1 MKELKLK
8 EKREVKRI
16 LALAEEGLT
25 SSQVKTLKEAGY
37 LNVSST
43 APYKTIRGII
53 FDNVFTYFNLIF
65 FILGFLL
72 IFVGAYEDLAFLFVV
87 IINVFIGIFQQV
99 RSKIKIDKL
108 NLISSLKS
116 VVVRNGKKQTIL
128 NSEVVRDDIINFK
141 TGDQINVDAV
151 VLKGQVQVDESL
163 LTGEADPINKTE
175 SCELLSGSFVLSG
188 ECVARVEKVGD
199 FCYANRLVREAKKD
213 VERKKSGMMNAI
225 NTIIK
230 IIGFLIIPFG
240 VILLLKQTFLM
251 HMPYS
256 SSIKATVAVLIGMI
270 PEGLYLLT
278 SIALVVSVLKLMDS
292 KILVHDMS
300 CIETLARVDVI
311 CIDKTGTIT
320 EPNMKVVGVQKLFS
334 VEDLNFSLEE
344 ALNSVVFNMPADNA
358 TSKAL
363 KEKFKKKTMWNVKK
377 VHPFLSS
384 TKWFGVEF
392 EDYGNFV
399 LGAPEFILKEEYFK
413 IKEEVEKNS
422 KEGKRV
428 LFLANLNGKIL
439 NGEINGNVKPLALV
453 LLENPIRSGIYKAF
467 NFFQN
472 EGVRL
477 KVISGDNPAFV
488 FNVCKRAKIKNVNS
502 YVDASKIK
510 DEEELKKI
518 VEEYDIF
525 GRVTPTQKRQI
536 VRILQKEKKH
546 TVAMVGD
553 GVNDVLALRDSDVGV
568 AMLSGSE
575 AANHAA
581 EIVLLNSDF
590 QFMPKIVLE
599 GRRVINNI
607 QRFAALFLVKNIFS
621 FSFAFLA
628 LFLKLRFPIVPYQF
642 TIISMLTIGLPAF
655 FLTLEPT
662 TAIVRGSFVKNVF
675 KKAMPG
681 GFCNLI
687 VMILVQII
695 FNLFSINASELPY
708 VCATLLG
715 VSGLIVLVEIC
726 KPLNRLKLAVVVLM
740 SFLMLV
746 AIFFVKDFSNVFE
759 LSIASIMVLIFLG
772 VLIKPILKFLMF
784 LFNKLITIKPLKFK

>member
-8 EKREVKRI
+8 EIKKIERI
-16 LALAEEGLT
+16 LVSHEKGLT
-25 SSQVKTLKEAGY
+25 SKQVETLKESGY
-37 LNVSST
+37 SNVSSS
-43 APYKTIRGII
+43 APYKTIGSII

-65 FILGFLL
+65 FVLGFLL
-72 IFVGAYEDLAFLFVV
+72 IFVGAYEDLAFLLVV
-87 IINVFIGIFQQV
+87 VVNIFIGIFQQI
-99 RSKIKIDKL
+99 RSKIKIEKL

-116 VVVRNGKKQTIL
+116 VVVRDGKKQTIL
-128 NSEVVRDDIINFK
+128 NSEVVRDDIIIFK
-141 TGDQINVDAV
+141 TGDQINIDAV
-151 VLKGQVQVDESL
+151 VLSGQVQVDESL
-163 LTGEADPINKTE
+163 LTGEADPIIKNK

-188 ECVARVEKVGD
+188 NCVARVEKVGD
-199 FCYANRLVREAKKD
+199 FCYANNLVKEAKKD

-240 VILLLKQTFLM
+240 IILFLKQTFLM
-251 HMPYS
+251 HMQYAN
-256 SSIKATVAVLIGMI
+256 SIKATVAVLIGMI

-278 SIALVVSVLKLMDS
+278 SIALVVSVIKLMDS

-320 EPNMKVVGVQKLFS
+320 EPNMKVVGVQKVFS
-334 VEDLNFSLEE
+334 SSENLNFSLEE

-358 TSKAL
+358 TSRAL
-363 KEKFKKKTMWNVKK
+363 KQKFNKKTKWCVKN

-392 EDYGNFV
+392 ENYGNFV

-413 IKEEVEKNS
+413 IKEEVEKEI
-422 KEGKRV
+422 KEGKRI
-428 LFLANLNGKIL
+428 LLLADLNGKIS
-439 NGEINGNVKPLALV
+439 NGEISGNVQPLALV
-453 LLENPIRSGIYKAF
+453 LLENPIRKGIYKAF

-510 DEEELKKI
+510 NEEELKKI

-662 TAIVRGSFVKNVF
+662 TAIVSGSFVKNVF

-681 GFCNLI
+681 GICNLI

-695 FNLFSINASELPY
+695 FNLFSINNAELSH

-715 VSGLIVLVEIC
+715 ITGLTVLFEIC
-726 KPLNRLKLAVVVLM
+726 KPLNKLKLAVVLLM

-746 AIFFVKDFSNVFE
+746 AIFFVRGFSNFFE
-759 LSIASIMVLIFLG
+759 LSLPSILTLLFLG
-772 VLIKPILKFLMF
+772 VLIRPILKLLMF
-784 LFNKLITIKPLKFK
+784 LVNRINKLNH